1 MAALVV
7 YESIHG
13 NTETIA
19 KAVGKALGA
28 GTRVLSAAVA
38 DASQLKGV
46 DLLVVGSPTY
56 GGRPTPQAQAF
67 LGKLAAGSLQGVRVA
82 AFDTRIT
89 MKFARIFG
97 YAADKIMAALA
108 GAGGKKAGTPQGFIV
123 KGTNGPLADGE
134 AEKAAAWAKGL

>member
-13 NTETIA
+13 NTEKIA
-19 KAVGKALGA
+19 LAVRRALGSKARVVRAAEA
-28 GTRVLSAAVA
+28 GPGL
-38 DASQLKGV
+38 LKGI

-56 GGRPTPQAQAF
+56 GGRPTPKAKSF
-67 LGKLAAGSLQGVRVA
+67 LAALGPGSLQGVRVA

-97 YAADKIMAALA
+97 YAADRIMAALTS
-108 GAGGKKAGTPQGFIV
+108 AGGTRAAAPQGFIV
-123 KGTNGPLADGE
+123 TGSEGPLADGE
-134 AEKAAAWAKGL
+134 LEKAAGWAKGL

>member
-28 GTRVLSAAVA
+28 KTKVVRAAEA
-38 DASQLKGV
+38 DPSQLKGV

-67 LGKLAAGSLQGVRVA
+67 LGKLAAGSLKGVRVA

-89 MKFARIFG
+89 MKFAKLFG
-97 YAADKIMAALA
+97 YAADKIMAALS
-108 GAGGKKAGTPQGFIV
+108 GAGGAKAGAPQGFFV

-134 AEKAAAWAKGL
+134 VEKAVAWAQGL

>member
-19 KAVGKALGA
+19 KAVGTALGA
-28 GTRVLSAAVA
+28 GTRVMGAAEA
-38 DASQLKGV
+38 DASKLKGI

-67 LGKLAAGSLQGVRVA
+67 LGKLAAGSLEGLRVA

-89 MKFARIFG
+89 KKFAKIFG
-97 YAADKIMAALA
+97 FAADKILAALA
-108 GAGGKKAGTPQGFIV
+108 AAGGAKAGAPQGFFV
-123 KGTNGPLADGE
+123 KGTNGPLVDGE
-134 AEKAAAWAKGL
+134 VEKAGAWAKGL